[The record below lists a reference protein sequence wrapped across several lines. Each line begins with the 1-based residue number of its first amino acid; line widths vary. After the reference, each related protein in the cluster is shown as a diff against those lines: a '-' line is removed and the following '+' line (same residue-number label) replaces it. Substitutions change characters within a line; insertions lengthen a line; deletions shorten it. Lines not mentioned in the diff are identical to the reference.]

1 MPPSG
6 DMSKCGFASPPPGS
20 VVATILHGRA
30 PVRSRR
36 AYSVSAPAQRRSR
49 LPNTPDTSY
58 ARAVAYILISNAV
71 LAAAVPIAWVCGRGR
86 LPKKPIDVAAVTVA
100 TALLYVLFCGL
111 DLLVRGI

>member
-1 MPPSG
+1 
-6 DMSKCGFASPPPGS
+6 MSAG
-20 VVATILHGRA
+20 ATRLPAHRVPA

-36 AYSVSAPAQRRSR
+36 AYFVSARAQRRRR

-58 ARAVAYILISNAV
+58 AGAVAYILISNAV

-100 TALLYVLFCGL
+100 TALLYALFCGL